1 MTVKQFRIKI
11 MKLIEESGQ
20 FITYDNTDPSFDYK
34 EDEFCVCGDDKNE
47 TFALKIYKVRE
58 D

>member
-1 MTVKQFRIKI
+1 